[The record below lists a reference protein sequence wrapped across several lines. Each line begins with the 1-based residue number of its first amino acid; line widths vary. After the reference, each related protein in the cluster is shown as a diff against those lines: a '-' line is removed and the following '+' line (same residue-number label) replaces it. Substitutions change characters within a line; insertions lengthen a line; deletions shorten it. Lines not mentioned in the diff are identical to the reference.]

1 MAMYLRE
8 GLPTYVIYGLKA
20 KPGDVL
26 GRTNPGSAIEHEFL
40 LGYGGAI
47 AHVPDIWDVFRSDV
61 IDNTLSPGGRL
72 RVTRPTR
79 SLEESEFR
87 FARAKEIMG
96 TSWWSKNCH
105 EAMDYVVGAPPNPW
119 LT

>member
-1 MAMYLRE
+1 M
-8 GLPTYVIYGLKA
+8 YVIYGLEVR
-20 KPGDVL
+20 PGDVL
-26 GRTNPGSAIEHEFL
+26 GRIQPGSAIEHEFL
-40 LGYGGAI
+40 VGFDGAI
-47 AHVPDIWDVFRSDV
+47 AHVPDIRDVFRSGMIDDV
-61 IDNTLSPGGRL
+61 LNPGGRL

-96 TSWWSKNCH
+96 TSWWSMNCH
-105 EAMDYVVGAPPNPW
+105 EAMDYVVGAPPTPW